1 MSPSTRDNG
10 NNEFNSIIRNF
21 TSKTVISPIVKL
33 RIQYAFNLSK
43 PQHNPL
49 SKDKKLP
56 DNPLM
61 IIWWEPD

>member
-33 RIQYAFNLSK
+33 RIQYAFNFIE
-43 PQHNPL
+43 PQYKPL
-49 SKDKKLP
+49 SEDKK
-56 DNPLM
+56 
-61 IIWWEPD
+61 ITR